1 MLSWISLELT
11 KLRRTS
17 LLWVGVAAGLLA
29 ILVSFYLAA
38 ADRMTQ
44 YTVDIFMGNLIA
56 NNQSSLFPFVAVL
69 TVGRMMEAERTGH
82 TLPGVLT
89 VPVRFSTLLAAKLA
103 TGVVLTAGYSAVQWA
118 LGVVCCVGLALPG
131 VEALPLLG
139 HLARLLANNLCLY
152 AAVLPVTALTAQF
165 AGGYVAGTV
174 FAVFYSFCSIPLSG
188 HGFAAFYPISA
199 GSVLMGLAGPAP
211 TAAQRLCA
219 GISLGGTLLL
229 GLLLTATARDRTKEH
244 PARPDR
250 PNGRAAQRPR
260 RRAASR

>member
-1 MLSWISLELT
+1 MVSWISLELT

-69 TVGRMMEAERTGH
+69 TVGRMMEAERTAH

-89 VPVRFSTLLAAKLA
+89 VPMRFSTLLAAKLA
-103 TGVVLTAGYSAVQWA
+103 TGAVLTVGYSAVQWV
-118 LGVVCCVGLALPG
+118 LGVVCCVGLVLPG
-131 VEALPLLG
+131 VELLPLLG
-139 HLARLLANNLCLY
+139 DLARLLANNLCLY

-174 FAVFYSFCSIPLSG
+174 FAVVYSFCSIPLSG

-199 GSVLMGLAGPAP
+199 GSVLMGLDGPAP
-211 TAAQRLCA
+211 TAAQCLCA
-219 GISLGGTLLL
+219 GVSLGGTLLL
-229 GLLLTATARDRTKEH
+229 GLLFTVTARDRTEERQPKPPQQSRKHLFH
-244 PARPDR
+244 PA
-250 PNGRAAQRPR
+250 
-260 RRAASR
+260 

>member
-1 MLSWISLELT
+1 MVSWILLELT

-69 TVGRMMEAERTGH
+69 GA
-82 TLPGVLT
+82 
-89 VPVRFSTLLAAKLA
+89 
-103 TGVVLTAGYSAVQWA
+103 
-118 LGVVCCVGLALPG
+118 
-131 VEALPLLG
+131 
-139 HLARLLANNLCLY
+139 LARLLANNLCLY

-174 FAVFYSFCSIPLSG
+174 FAVVYSFCSIPLSG

-199 GSVLMGLAGPAP
+199 GSVLMGLDGPAP
-211 TAAQRLCA
+211 TASQYLCA
-219 GISLGGTLLL
+219 GVSLGGTLLL
-229 GLLLTATARDRTKEH
+229 GLLFTVTARDRTEERQRKPSQQSRKHLFH
-244 PARPDR
+244 PA
-250 PNGRAAQRPR
+250 
-260 RRAASR
+260 